1 MSGFASA
8 ATTRGALRRAVY
20 VLGCLSCLLQV
31 YNLFARKRR
40 EAEARS
46 EEARLLAEAI
56 CINVD
61 GTVREW
67 TSTDLIDC
75 GKIRSL
81 ITNENAWLELF
92 EETLNEYARSQA
104 ECIAAAVR
112 RFAEGTRPY
121 VTLISLFVVI
131 ATLTFALLVRVTGDV
146 VATRRGSFMIA
157 GGDGDGDADHVF
169 RGTPSAATTTDLI
182 DSIAILPYHHDR
194 RRQPHRRASHSSH
207 PLIFTST

>member
-46 EEARLLAEAI
+46 EEARLLAAAI

-67 TSTDLIDC
+67 TSTDLVDC
-75 GKIRSL
+75 GKIRSV

-92 EETLNEYARSQA
+92 EETLNDYARSQA
-104 ECIAAAVR
+104 ECVGAAAR
-112 RFAEGTRPY
+112 QIAEGTRPY
-121 VTLISLFVVI
+121 VTLISLVVVI
-131 ATLTFALLVRVTGDV
+131 ASLTFALLLRVTAD
-146 VATRRGSFMIA
+146 VATTREKSFMTTT
-157 GGDGDGDADHVF
+157 
-169 RGTPSAATTTDLI
+169 TPSPMPATDLI

-194 RRQPHRRASHSSH
+194 RRRPHRRVSRSSH
-207 PLIFTST
+207 PLTITD